1 MQDVHPKAK
10 KKKRQRKKPTFIQC
24 GSLGEGAAE
33 RGYTF
38 APVAIY
44 DGFIPVEI
52 VPQAKL
58 FALVR
63 KILV

>member
-1 MQDVHPKAK
+1 MLPDIFKQVEE
-10 KKKRQRKKPTFIQC
+10 TIQC
-24 GSLGEGAAE
+24 GRLGEGVAE

-38 APVAIY
+38 APVAVY